1 MSKLG
6 EFTIQILVH
15 SIKSFLELLLSEL
28 AHRVVRGVMVHIG
41 KKNGLGEGWPNVF
54 PGAAV
59 SVSTGSNLAEVVVSL
74 FTWSPRERKGYF
86 VVERTIYSILF
97 CTEDVCLRDD

>member
-1 MSKLG
+1 VSKLG
-6 EFTIQILVH
+6 QFTIQILIY

-41 KKNGLGEGWPNVF
+41 EKNGLGEGWPNVF

-59 SVSTGSNLAEVVVSL
+59 SVSTGSNLAVVVVSL
-74 FTWSPRERKGYF
+74 FALSLREKEKLLYSRKNNLLDLVLY
-86 VVERTIYSILF
+86 RR
-97 CTEDVCLRDD
+97 CLPKR